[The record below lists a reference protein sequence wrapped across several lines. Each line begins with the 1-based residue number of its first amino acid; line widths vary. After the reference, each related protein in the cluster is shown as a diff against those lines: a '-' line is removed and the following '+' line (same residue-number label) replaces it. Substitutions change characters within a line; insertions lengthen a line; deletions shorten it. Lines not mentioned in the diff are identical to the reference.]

1 MRGMGSPHRPRM
13 IRECAPKVSNG
24 EQWAGEGPC
33 NKPVQG
39 PLEGGVDGGQMV
51 GSERR
56 R

>member
-1 MRGMGSPHRPRM
+1 MRGTGSPHRPRM
-13 IRECAPKVSNG
+13 IRERAPKVSNG

-33 NKPVQG
+33 NKSVQG